1 MKKPKNVNDALDK
14 LHIRLLATGVYL
26 ERYLLNPQEYS
37 LEHIEEVKDAV
48 LDAHM
53 LVTWIKDNIK

>member
-1 MKKPKNVNDALDK
+1 MKPNNVNEALDSV
-14 LHIRLLATGVYL
+14 HARLFAAGAYL
-26 ERYLLNPQEYS
+26 ERYLLNPQDYS
-37 LEHIEEVKDAV
+37 PEHIEEVKDAV